1 MQLLQKAEVYRSCS
15 AMKLG
20 ECAEK
25 IFPQTKT
32 LEQSSGPIFYT
43 LGFLVA
49 LILWAFGLV
58 WLFFASASI
67 VRSKGFPLNIGSWGF
82 TFPLG
87 GFAASTVL
95 IGDQLPSTFFK
106 ILGTVSTIY
115 TFRIQWDR
123 LFDSSRFSPSWL
135 SSYGLLSASALYM
148 ASYRASCSMH
158 HV

>member
-1 MQLLQKAEVYRSCS
+1 MLIAFLCHS

-25 IFPQTKT
+25 IFPQTDT

-49 LILWAFGLV
+49 FILWAFGLV

-95 IGDQLPSTFFK
+95 IGNELPSTFFQ
-106 ILGTVSTIY
+106 ILGTVSTI
-115 TFRIQWDR
+115 
-123 LFDSSRFSPSWL
+123 
-135 SSYGLLSASALYM
+135 
-148 ASYRASCSMH
+148 
-158 HV
+158 V

>member
-1 MQLLQKAEVYRSCS
+1 
-15 AMKLG
+15 MKLG

-25 IFPQTKT
+25 VFPQTET
-32 LEQSSGPIFYT
+32 LKQSSGPIFYT

-95 IGDQLPSTFFK
+95 IGDELPSTFFK
-106 ILGTVSTIY
+106 ILGTVSTIF
-115 TFRIQWDR
+115 TRRGKWIQ
-123 LFDSSRFSPSWL
+123 LTESSRFSPSWL
-135 SSYGLLSASALYM
+135 SFYGLP
-148 ASYRASCSMH
+148 
-158 HV
+158 